1 MLSPSATVT
10 WTLFSLATNPGVQAK
25 LRTELQAVET
35 EKPKMDT
42 LMSLSY
48 LDAVLRESLRLH
60 APVGFTER
68 IATKTDY
75 IPLHTPY
82 VDVNNTN
89 KNSVR

>member
-1 MLSPSATVT
+1 MATSPA
-10 WTLFSLATNPGVQAK
+10 VQSK
-25 LRTELQAVET
+25 LRTELEAVES
-35 EKPKMDT
+35 EKPTMDT

-82 VDVNNTN
+82 VDVNGAN
-89 KNSVR
+89 KTTVRYVSPHHVV